1 MTTPIT
7 LTDRYIAAL
16 QQQLPLRPLRR
27 RKDIEVE
34 LRALIADAI
43 EDRIEAGE
51 SPSDAEFEA
60 IAELG
65 NPAQLAA
72 SYSDRPQSLLGP
84 ELYPDYRRLLRIVLT
99 TIVPGVAVMLIAAQ
113 LLAGV
118 EWLDLLGTTVV
129 IVATLTM
136 QLLFWITVVFAIV
149 ERVPRVRAKTL
160 AGWQPA
166 ALPETPDGREGFGE
180 TVGGLAFV
188 VGFIALLVVSPTLT
202 SATDAAGNPIG
213 VISPLLAQS
222 WPIFVAIVVV
232 ASGFGLATEYLGWTT
247 RLAWIN
253 AGLTVVG
260 MSLLVW
266 LVASSNLLNPAF
278 FESIG
283 WSSDAPVTIGWI
295 LAGVAVLNGIR
306 SIVSGFVSAARRARV
321 AR

>member
-27 RKDIEVE
+27 RKDIEIE

-43 EDRIEAGE
+43 EDRVEAGASASE
-51 SPSDAEFEA
+51 AEFDA

-99 TIVPGVAVMLIAAQ
+99 TIVPGITVMLIAAQ

-118 EWLDLLGTTVV
+118 PWLHLLATTAVT
-129 IVATLTM
+129 VATLTM
-136 QLLFWITVVFAIV
+136 HLLFWITVLFAAV
-149 ERVPRVRAKTL
+149 ERMPRVRAKTL
-160 AGWQPA
+160 ATWEPA

-202 SATDAAGNPIG
+202 NATDSAGNSIG
-213 VISPLLAQS
+213 VISTTLAAS

-232 ASGFGLATEYLGWTT
+232 AAGFGLATEYLGWTT
-247 RLAWIN
+247 RLAVIN
-253 AGLTVVG
+253 AVLTVLG
-260 MSLLVW
+260 MSLLAW
-266 LVASSNLLNPAF
+266 LVVTDNLFNPAF

-283 WSSDAPVTIGWI
+283 WSSAAPATIGWVLLV
-295 LAGVAVLNGIR
+295 LAALNGIR

>member
-1 MTTPIT
+1 MTTAIT

-65 NPAQLAA
+65 NPARLAA

-113 LLAGV
+113 LLAGL

-136 QLLFWITVVFAIV
+136 HLLFWITVIFATV
-149 ERVPRVRAKTL
+149 ERIPRVRAKTL
-160 AGWQPA
+160 VAWQPA

-202 SATDAAGNPIG
+202 SATDAAGNSIG

-232 ASGFGLATEYLGWTT
+232 AAGFGLATEYLGWTT
-247 RLAWIN
+247 RLAVVN
-253 AGLTVVG
+253 AILTVFG

-266 LVASSNLLNPAF
+266 LVASNNLVNPEF

-283 WSSDAPVTIGWI
+283 WSSDAPATIGWI
-295 LAGVAVLNGIR
+295 LVGLAVLNGIR
-306 SIVSGFVSAARRARV
+306 SIVSGFVSAARRAR
-321 AR
+321 ASR

>member
-99 TIVPGVAVMLIAAQ
+99 TIVPGIAVMLIAAQ
-113 LLAGV
+113 LLAGL
-118 EWLDLLGTTVV
+118 EWLDLLRTTVV

-136 QLLFWITVVFAIV
+136 HLLFWITVLFAIV
-149 ERVPRVRAKTL
+149 ERMPRVRAKTL
-160 AGWQPA
+160 AVWQPA

-213 VISPLLAQS
+213 VISPLLTQS
-222 WPIFVAIVVV
+222 LPIFVAIVVV
-232 ASGFGLATEYLGWTT
+232 AAGFGLATEYLGWTT

-266 LVASSNLLNPAF
+266 LVASDNLFNPAF

-283 WSSDAPVTIGWI
+283 WSSDAPETIGWI
-295 LAGVAVLNGIR
+295 LVGLAVLNGIR